1 MPETHMRAVVIRQ
14 FGGTEVLAVDRVPVP
29 EPGAEQLLVRVKAS
43 ALNRADTL
51 QRQGLYPPPPGE
63 SDILGLELAGD
74 VAAWGSGVR
83 GFSKGDR
90 VFGLVGGGGYAEYAL
105 LDHQMAM
112 PIPQGWSYENA
123 TAVPE
128 VFFTSNETLFVLGE
142 LAEGQSVL
150 IHAGGSGVG
159 TAGIQMAA
167 QAGAKVF
174 FTAGSAEKITRAE
187 ALGGGAAICGI
198 NYKSQDFQK
207 EVTQLT
213 SGEGVDVVLDFI
225 GADYLERNLAILKPG
240 GRLILAATMGGA
252 KGELDL
258 GIVLRKRLQ
267 VIGSVMRSR
276 PLEDKRAITRRFRER
291 WLPLLTEGRIRPI
304 VDTVF
309 PMEQVREAHEYMEA
323 NHNFGKIVLTM
334 KLPTFKGKG
343 LQPGV
348 DLDDSA
354 ALLDSMD
361 RADDSP

>member
-1 MPETHMRAVVIRQ
+1 
-14 FGGTEVLAVDRVPVP
+14 
-29 EPGAEQLLVRVKAS
+29 
-43 ALNRADTL
+43 
-51 QRQGLYPPPPGE
+51 
-63 SDILGLELAGD
+63 
-74 VAAWGSGVR
+74 
-83 GFSKGDR
+83 
-90 VFGLVGGGGYAEYAL
+90 
-105 LDHQMAM
+105 
-112 PIPQGWSYENA
+112 
-123 TAVPE
+123 
-128 VFFTSNETLFVLGE
+128 LFVLGE